1 MSADPALRPMEAVR
15 VMVVDDSV
23 VVRSLTSR
31 WLQEQPGFE
40 VVASCRSG
48 LDAVARVAALR
59 PDVVVLDVEMPG
71 MDGVEALPLL
81 LKARPGLAVLM
92 NSSYTTRGA
101 DLSLRCLALGATD
114 VLAKPSRDTVQTEQY
129 RQELLARVRAL
140 GDFSRRRGA
149 PSAAFQPRP
158 TPAARLAGV
167 ARTAEI
173 GGQAAGGDR
182 RVSCVAVGSSTGG
195 PQALMELLRA
205 MNGSFREVPVLVTQH
220 MPAGF
225 TAALGEHLSRAAG
238 VTARE
243 ARDNEPLA
251 GGVVYIAP
259 GGRHMSV
266 AKGAGGVVVKLEDG
280 PAVNFCKPSVDPMF
294 RSASKIYGAGLVA
307 VVLTGMGSDGA
318 TAVKAVAD
326 AGGRVLAQDEATSV
340 VWGMPGAAAAT
351 GVCAAILPLREMG
364 PRVIRMIERG
374 RS

>member
-1 MSADPALRPMEAVR
+1 MSADAALRPTEAVR

-40 VVASCRSG
+40 VVAGCRSG
-48 LDAVARVAALR
+48 LEAVARIAALR
-59 PDVVVLDVEMPG
+59 PDVVVLDVEMPD

-114 VLAKPSRDTVQTEQY
+114 VLAKPSQGAVQTEQY
-129 RQELLARVRAL
+129 RLELLARVRAL
-140 GDFSRRRGA
+140 GEFSRRRGA
-149 PSAAFQPRP
+149 GSPVFQPRAA
-158 TPAARLAGV
+158 PAAKPAG
-167 ARTAEI
+167 
-173 GGQAAGGDR
+173 AAGGDR

-195 PQALMELLRA
+195 PQALMELFRA
-205 MNGSFREVPVLVTQH
+205 MSGAFREAPVLVTQH

-251 GGVVYIAP
+251 GGTVYIAP
-259 GGRHMSV
+259 GGRHMSIV
-266 AKGAGGVVVKLEDG
+266 KGPGGGPVVRLEDG
-280 PAVNFCKPSVDPMF
+280 PPVNFCKPSVDPMF
-294 RSASKIYGAGLVA
+294 RSASKIYGAGLLA

-318 TAVKAVAD
+318 SAVKAVAE

-351 GVCAAILPLREMG
+351 GVCSAILPLKEIG
-364 PRVIRMIERG
+364 PRIVRMIERG